1 MLLIPCN
8 MTGMIRFIFILAC
21 FTVLAAPASAQQSDR
36 GHKLKDRI
44 IRALAA
50 EPGDTGHVLVGQKAK
65 GAGSALVFK
74 SLDGTESWRTQ
85 NGNAPLSPEATDVQA
100 VAAVSADLLLAGTW
114 KHGLYVSRDGGGS
127 FIRVTG
133 FPGADIR
140 DLQVAGDSIYAATPR
155 HGILV
160 STDEA
165 KTWTPIGPNK
175 EFFWSLSTYGD
186 ALYASSLESG
196 VFRRRDGEWKKI
208 FADDKAS
215 AFAAASH
222 RRAVAGN
229 SGLYI
234 AEHGPWRQTL
244 KGEKLA
250 DVLMPDNDTILA
262 ASWSNGIAVV
272 APGGRVRQRLL
283 KGKAV
288 VRLQI
293 AGDRLLAGTWGDGLH
308 IIPLSQII
316 RKRTPLIDA
325 VVKNDIAAVAQLLRD
340 GADPDGFDASRNT
353 ALIFAARDGQAEMA
367 NLLIDAGAT
376 PGWVDGEQVTP
387 LILAAFRN
395 HIDIVRLLLAR
406 KVDRDHRD
414 RSGRTA
420 KDYAAERSETD
431 PVYRL
436 LGE

>member
-1 MLLIPCN
+1 
-8 MTGMIRFIFILAC
+8 MIWFISILAC
-21 FTVLAAPASAQQSDR
+21 FTVLAASASAQQSDHD
-36 GHKLKDRI
+36 HKLKDRI
-44 IRALAA
+44 IRALAV
-50 EPGDTGHVLVGQKAK
+50 EPGNAEHVLVGQKAK
-65 GAGSALVFK
+65 KAGSALVFE
-74 SLDGTESWRTQ
+74 SQDGTESWRTQ
-85 NGNAPLSPEATDVQA
+85 NDNAPLSPEATDVQA

-114 KHGLYVSRDGGGS
+114 KYGLYVSRDGGGS
-127 FIRVTG
+127 FARVAG

-155 HGILV
+155 YGILV

-165 KTWTPIGPNK
+165 KSWTPIGPNN
-175 EFFWSLSTYGD
+175 EFFWSLSTDGD

-196 VFRRRDGEWKKI
+196 VFRRRNGEWEKI
-208 FADDKAS
+208 FTDDKAS

-283 KGKAV
+283 KGRAV
-288 VRLQI
+288 VHLQI
-293 AGDRLLAGTWGDGLH
+293 AGDKLLAGTWGDGLH
-308 IIPLSQII
+308 TIPLSQII

-325 VVKNDIAAVAQLLRD
+325 VVKNDIAAVAQLLKD
-340 GADPDGFDASRNT
+340 GADPDGSDANRNT
-353 ALIFAARDGQAEMA
+353 ALIFAARDGQLEIA

-387 LILAAFRN
+387 LILASFRN
-395 HIDIVRLLLAR
+395 HLDIVRLLLGH

-414 RSGRTA
+414 KSGLTA
-420 KDYAAERSETD
+420 RDYAADRGEAD
-431 PVYRL
+431 PIYRL
-436 LGE
+436 LGR